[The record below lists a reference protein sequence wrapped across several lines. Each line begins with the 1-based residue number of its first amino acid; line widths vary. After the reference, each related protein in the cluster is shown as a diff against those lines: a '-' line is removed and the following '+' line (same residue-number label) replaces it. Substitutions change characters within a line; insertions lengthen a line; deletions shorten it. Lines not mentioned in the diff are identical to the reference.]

1 MSAKETT
8 SLRPKFSAA
17 ELYLKYGMFF
27 ILLALVIFSSIVS
40 PSFLSVRN
48 ITNIIQSMS
57 IVALAAFGETMVL
70 ILGKIDLSVGS
81 VMALCG
87 CVTCMVVSQT
97 QSVVL
102 GVIVGLLIG
111 AVCGLVNGFVIS
123 HFEIPAF
130 IITLATMQI
139 ARGAVLLLTN
149 AVPVSGMGTGFR
161 ILGQGKIFGFVPMPV
176 LIMLLCFLICW
187 ILLNRTR
194 FGRHIYACGGNESA
208 AIASGIH
215 AHGVVTATYI
225 LMGIFTGMSGIV
237 LMSYINSGQPA
248 GATNYEMD
256 AITAAIVGGTS
267 FTGGL
272 GTVQGTLVGCLIVG
286 VLDNIMNLKGVSSYW
301 QQIVRGLI
309 IALAVILDIK
319 SKSLVLRKKASKHG

>member
-1 MSAKETT
+1 MQANQHI
-8 SLRPKFSAA
+8 RPKFSVA

-27 ILLALVIFSSIVS
+27 ILLILVVFSAIVS

-87 CVTCMVVSQT
+87 CITCTVVSQT
-97 QSVVL
+97 QSVLL
-102 GVIVGLLIG
+102 GVVVGLIVG
-111 AVCGLVNGFVIS
+111 AVCGLINGFVIS

-139 ARGAVLLLTN
+139 ARGVVLLFTN
-149 AVPVSGMGTGFR
+149 AVPVSGMGDGFR
-161 ILGQGKIFGFVPMPV
+161 QLGQGELFGFLPMPV
-176 LIMLLCFLICW
+176 LIMLICFALCW
-187 ILLNRTR
+187 VLLNRTR
-194 FGRHIYACGGNESA
+194 FGRYIYACGGNESA

-215 AHGVVTATYI
+215 AHRVVTVTYL
-225 LMGIFTGMSGIV
+225 LMGVLTGMSGIV

-256 AITAAIVGGTS
+256 AITAAVVGGTS
-267 FTGGL
+267 LSGGL
-272 GTVQGTLVGCLIVG
+272 GTIQGTLVGCLIVG

-301 QQIVRGLI
+301 QQIVRGLLM
-309 IALAVILDIK
+309 ALAVILDIK
-319 SKSLVLRKKASKHG
+319 SKSLVQRRKK

>member
-1 MSAKETT
+1 MRNNKDTT
-8 SLRPKFSAA
+8 LRPKFSVA

-27 ILLALVIFSSIVS
+27 ILLALTVFSAIVS
-40 PSFLSVRN
+40 RSFLSVRN

-81 VMALCG
+81 VMALSG
-87 CVTCMVVSQT
+87 CISCSVASHT
-97 QSVVL
+97 QNVPLAVL
-102 GVIVGLLIG
+102 AGLLIG
-111 AVCGLVNGFVIS
+111 ALCGFINGFVIS
-123 HFEIPAF
+123 RFEIPAF

-139 ARGAVLLLTN
+139 ARGAVLLFTN
-149 AVPVSGMGTGFR
+149 AVPVSGMGDAFR
-161 ILGQGKIFGFVPMPV
+161 QLGQGKIFGFIPMSV
-176 LIMLLCFLICW
+176 LIMLMCFAICW
-187 ILLNRTR
+187 LLLNRTC
-194 FGRHIYACGGNESA
+194 FGRYIYACGGNESA
-208 AIASGIH
+208 AVASGINTPRI
-215 AHGVVTATYI
+215 VTLTYL

-272 GTVQGTLVGCLIVG
+272 GSVQGTLIGCLIVG

-319 SKSLVLRKKASKHG
+319 SKSLVLRKKSR

>member
-1 MSAKETT
+1 MRTNANPA
-8 SLRPKFSAA
+8 LRPKFSAA

-27 ILLALVIFSSIVS
+27 ILLALVLFSSVAS
-40 PSFLSVRN
+40 RNFLSVRN
-48 ITNIIQSMS
+48 LTNIIQSMS

-87 CVTCMVVSQT
+87 CIACTVVSQT
-97 QSVVL
+97 QNVLL
-102 GVIVGLLIG
+102 GVAAGLVIG
-111 AVCGLVNGFVIS
+111 ALCGLVNGFVIA

-139 ARGAVLLLTN
+139 ARGVVLLLTN
-149 AVPVSGMGTGFR
+149 AVPVSGMGDGFR
-161 ILGQGKIFGFVPMPV
+161 QLGQGEVLGFVPMPV
-176 LIMLLCFLICW
+176 LIMLICFAICW
-187 ILLNRTR
+187 VLLNRTC
-194 FGRHIYACGGNESA
+194 FGRYIYACGGNESA
-208 AIASGIH
+208 AVASGIH
-215 AHGVVTATYI
+215 AHRVVTLTYL
-225 LMGIFTGMSGIV
+225 LMGVFTGMSGIV

-272 GTVQGTLVGCLIVG
+272 GTVQGTLIGCLIVG

-319 SKSLVLRKKASKHG
+319 SKSLVLRKKSK